1 MGTYRETQRQ
11 QQPVVP
17 SLFLESVRGKRHI
30 YDTSVA
36 APQSH
41 VRPLLIWP
49 HRTNL
54 TEISRSISIAIS
66 RCSAIDHG
74 VGSFQT
80 QVAFFHR
87 STVFAVRFFLHRVL
101 HLTWKQ
107 QTNNGHCIL

>member
-54 TEISRSISIAIS
+54 TEYRSVGQFQLQSLAARRSIMVL
-66 RCSAIDHG
+66 G
-74 VGSFQT
+74 VSK
-80 QVAFFHR
+80 H
-87 STVFAVRFFLHRVL
+87 
-101 HLTWKQ
+101 K
-107 QTNNGHCIL
+107 